1 MNNCSNGSVLSVVPR
16 DIDMRHVLSVTDGVG
31 DGFASHIETQISL
44 SFVIGARTSLG
55 EHRDDAQPACVR
67 ENRPNVIP

>member
-1 MNNCSNGSVLSVVPR
+1 MH
-16 DIDMRHVLSVTDGVG
+16 HVLSVTYGVG